1 MEPLI
6 LYRMYRDSTS
16 VKYKLMLLTMF
27 AFSALLPSLRQKH
40 PSNSLPVPCDG
51 GSLGA
56 REKPG
61 SSHLSSQH
69 NTFHSLTALH
79 QTYAYLGTWTWK
91 LAQGIFNQ
99 LASNSW
105 FQQCHTAE
113 LCTPQNHTEKKT
125 RMAFSFFQCSATSFF
140 LFLGWHKMKT
150 RHPTW
155 VKAAW
160 IYLSI

>member
-27 AFSALLPSLRQKH
+27 AFSALLLSLRQKH

-91 LAQGIFNQ
+91 LALGIFNQ

-105 FQQCHTAE
+105 FQQCHAAE
-113 LCTPQNHTEKKT
+113 LCTAQNHTEKKT
-125 RMAFSFFQCSATSFF
+125 RRAFSSLFCNKIF
-140 LFLGWHKMKT
+140 LFLGWHRWRQDT
-150 RHPTW
+150 QHEWRQHEF
-155 VKAAW
+155 
-160 IYLSI
+160 I